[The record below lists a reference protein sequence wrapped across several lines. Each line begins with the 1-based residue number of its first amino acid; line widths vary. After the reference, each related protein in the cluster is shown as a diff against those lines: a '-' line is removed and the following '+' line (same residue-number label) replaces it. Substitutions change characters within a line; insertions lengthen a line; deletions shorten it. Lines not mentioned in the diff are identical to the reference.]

1 MFTLKHENIYG
12 KWLTI
17 LFFVIVIIEV
27 TAEMFSDKLLI
38 YIFKPLL
45 SIGIMALY
53 WNASNER
60 RFLFLIVL
68 SLSLITNVLFI
79 PNTKN
84 LLFIGLLVFFIHRI
98 WLIYYIIRVIKLKDY
113 VPLFIAIMPFLFLF
127 FYLLLIS
134 SEIEMKSYLILIF
147 QNVLISF
154 IGGLALSEYIMNYN
168 KMNAW
173 LLIFGLLSVMQ
184 YFIVFIEKYY
194 LMNLAPIALR
204 PLAMLL
210 NASVYYAF
218 YRFIMDAEKT
228 NTVLLDND

>member
-68 SLSLITNVLFI
+68 FLSLITNVLFI

-84 LLFIGLLVFFIHRI
+84 LLFIGLLVFFVHRI
-98 WLIYYIIRVIKLKDY
+98 LLIYYIIRVIKLKDY
-113 VPLFIAIMPFLFLF
+113 IPLFIAIMPFLFLF

-168 KMNAW
+168 KMKAW